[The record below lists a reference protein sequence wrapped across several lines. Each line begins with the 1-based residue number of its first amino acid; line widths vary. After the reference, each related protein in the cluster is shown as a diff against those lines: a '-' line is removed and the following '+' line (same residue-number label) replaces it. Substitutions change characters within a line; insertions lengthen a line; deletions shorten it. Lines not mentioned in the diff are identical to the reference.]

1 MKLFKKDSTLQ
12 RIFIY
17 VEEFQRATQNNDYR
31 AARDAVQKALKIDPG
46 NKELLD
52 MKATVLELIEMENSR
67 KRPALSDVADVI
79 TEGEGSNLHPSAD
92 GCESVE
98 AILQLYGKALIAGDA
113 DAAISMWDESSVN
126 LTYVSTDHNAVRKG
140 YREIQDALKYAASNY
155 SYMTYAL
162 VEHSEDDAN
171 LVYAFYE
178 VRVARLWDAYAN
190 IPGCKRVTLVLHKK
204 GRTWKIIHGHES
216 AFSCLG

>member
-1 MKLFKKDSTLQ
+1 MKLFKKDSTSQ

-31 AARDAVQKALKIDPG
+31 AARDAVEKALKIDPG

-92 GCESVE
+92 ECESVE
-98 AILQLYGKALIAGDA
+98 AILQLYGKALISGDA
-113 DAAISMWDESSVN
+113 DATISMWDESSVN
-126 LTYVSTDHNAVRKG
+126 LTYISTDHNAVRKG

-178 VRVARLWDAYAN
+178 VHVARLWDAYAN